1 MMKQLKVRKSQAT
14 GSTWENL
21 LAGLSYVRHHRLIS
35 GLLLLSASGG
45 IFGYSFTTVL
55 PSFVDQILSGEVE
68 SYSTLLFGLGIG
80 GIIGTGTT
88 GFLKA
93 KTSPWTVQSIVAIGT
108 GAGLVLFS
116 QTTTLLSSVAAIC
129 ILGLFTA
136 VFRTSNNAFIQQ
148 SVEDQYRGRVMSIHQ
163 LSWGITSIG
172 GLFTGALSSYAGVS
186 TALMISGLLFLAL
199 SIAIVVLRK
208 PDRISQR

>member
-1 MMKQLKVRKSQAT
+1 
-14 GSTWENL
+14 
-21 LAGLSYVRHHRLIS
+21 
-35 GLLLLSASGG
+35 
-45 IFGYSFTTVL
+45 
-55 PSFVDQILSGEVE
+55 
-68 SYSTLLFGLGIG
+68 
-80 GIIGTGTT
+80 
-88 GFLKA
+88 
-93 KTSPWTVQSIVAIGT
+93 
-108 GAGLVLFS
+108 
-116 QTTTLLSSVAAIC
+116 
-129 ILGLFTA
+129 LFTA